1 MAVNAET
8 FSPQPA
14 VPRKG
19 GLTRLKLP
27 GRDVIAQA
35 AQGDR
40 SYTGNNFYKKR
51 LGSML
56 RTGRLRH
63 VLKLA
68 ARFPARRVID
78 MGCADGLLLPTLSA
92 NYEQVTGI
100 DAERRHATHAQR
112 LAKIL
117 KLKNVSV
124 LCNQALT
131 FEQVRRQVG
140 SQWDLMFL
148 LEIIEHVGK
157 QPNMWD
163 DKISFINGC
172 FSLLK
177 PDAKIIVSVP
187 NMVGMSLLI
196 KQVGKRC
203 IGVRYDRMTLGQL
216 MRSAFL
222 KDTDQLEAQWDGHH
236 LGFNH
241 LKLEAICRRHFD
253 VLHRE
258 QSLSNAFFFFVLG
271 RRAADA
277 IANKPR
283 P

>member
-1 MAVNAET
+1 MAANAET
-8 FSPQPA
+8 FSPQTA

-27 GRDVIAQA
+27 GRAVV

-40 SYTGNNFYKKR
+40 LYTSNNFYKKR
-51 LGSML
+51 IGSML

-68 ARFPARRVID
+68 GGFPARRVID

-92 NYEQVTGI
+92 NYEQVAGI
-100 DAERRHATHAQR
+100 DAERRHVTHAER
-112 LAKIL
+112 LAEIF

-163 DKISFINGC
+163 GKIRFINGC
-172 FSLLK
+172 FPLLM
-177 PDAKIIVSVP
+177 PDAKIIASVP

-222 KDTDQLEAQWDGHH
+222 KDTDKLEAQWDGHH

-241 LKLEAICRRHFD
+241 HKLEAHCRTHFD

-258 QSLSNAFFFFVLG
+258 ESLSNAYFVLG

-277 IANKPR
+277 TINKPR